1 VSEAGNPA
9 ETACLARRR
18 DQLGWPQLL
27 AFRKRPSMSIFM
39 VGKLDLRR
47 APSHA
52 RGMARFR
59 LGFLT
64 HVQGRGDPAT
74 TYRNAQELF
83 VVADE
88 LGFDVGWVAQ
98 HHAPLGGGGLPSPWT
113 FLAHAA
119 ARTRRIRLST
129 AITVLPLEDAVRLA
143 EDVSVV
149 DTLSGGRVEIGVG
162 SGGSELEYA
171 AFGRD
176 IGRKRELTSEGLEV
190 LRDALANKEVG
201 AEGFTIQPRAGDFTG
216 RIWQAVFS
224 ESGARYAAAAGSNLL
239 LNRAAYG
246 YNEPTDEVQR
256 PWADEYLAAWGEPRV
271 PRIGLSRFVFPA
283 KDKKSALDQVGADV
297 LAAARRFTA
306 RGAFPEGIDQQ
317 EALRRFHSF
326 YGHPDEVIEALRKEK
341 VLPVA
346 TDLITQFNPAVPDHD
361 AAIRALELIATE
373 VAPALGWKPA
383 GDPGAPP
390 A

>member
-1 VSEAGNPA
+1 M
-9 ETACLARRR
+9 T
-18 DQLGWPQLL
+18 Q
-27 AFRKRPSMSIFM
+27 
-39 VGKLDLRR
+39 
-47 APSHA
+47 APEQP
-52 RGMARFR
+52 RFR

-64 HVQGRGDPAT
+64 HVQGRGSDLAA

-119 ARTRRIRLST
+119 ARTKRIRLST
-129 AITVLPLEDAVRLA
+129 AITILPLEDPIRLA
-143 EDVSVV
+143 EDLSVV
-149 DTLSGGRVEIGVG
+149 DTLSGGRVEVGVG
-162 SGGSELEYA
+162 SGGSQAEYA

-176 IGRKRELTSEGLEV
+176 IARKRELTTEGLST
-190 LRDALANKEVG
+190 LRSALANEAVG
-201 AEGFTIQPRAGDFTG
+201 PAGFTIQPPAGDFSD

-224 ESGARYAAAAGSNLL
+224 EPGARYAAEAGSNLL

-246 YNEPTDEVQR
+246 FSEPTDEVQR
-256 PWADEYLAAWGEPRV
+256 PWADAYLKAWNQPRA

-283 KDKKSALDQVGADV
+283 KDKKAALDQVGADV
-297 LAAARRFTA
+297 LAAARRFPV
-306 RGAFPEGIDQQ
+306 RGAFPDRIDLK
-317 EALRRFHSF
+317 EALRRFHCF
-326 YGHPDEVIEALRKEK
+326 YGHPDEVIAALQQER

-373 VAPALGWKPA
+373 VAPALGWRPLPDPV
-383 GDPGAPP
+383 GDRQLTGA
-390 A
+390 